1 MKISIKETQ
10 NPTII
15 KFEFPDFITQN
26 QNFEFKN
33 IDEAKNSPLAQ
44 QLFYLPFVKTVYISG
59 NFIAIERF
67 SIVDWKDVQ
76 DDVAEQIENFVN
88 DGGVIV
94 LPTENATKKQ
104 PISVYGE
111 TTPNPA
117 SLKFVVNKALTKT
130 SAEFKNIDEAKAS
143 PLAQELFKF
152 HYVKEIFIT
161 ENYVSVTK
169 YDSISWDE
177 ITLELRTF
185 IKQFLENG
193 GTVLDESLIATDIK
207 QEKQQIKNFDNLD
220 VTSQQIINILEE
232 YVKPAV
238 AADGGNIL
246 FDSYDEDSKKVKVV
260 LQGSC
265 NGSIHARRIVP
276 LRVLRASPQHPS
288 PGMFQTDEH
297 DRCGVEREQLTQHQA
312 TQHRQA
318 QRLTQFSAHTER
330 ECQRDCAEHGGH
342 RGHQYRAQPR
352 LCRQKN
358 RLRGGAPRALG
369 LQRHINHQDGIFL
382 DNANQHQNT
391 NRGNDGEFHPKHP

>member
-76 DDVAEQIENFVN
+76 DDVAEQIESYVN
-88 DGGVIV
+88 NGGVIV

-185 IKQFLENG
+185 IKQFIENG
-193 GTVLDESLIATDIK
+193 GTVLDESLIATDSK

-220 VTSQQIINILEE
+220 TTSQQIINILEE

-246 FDSYDEDSKKVKVV
+246 FDSYDETDKKVKVV

-265 NGSIHARRIVP
+265 NGCPSSTFTLKNGIENMLKSMLNDNEIV
-276 LRVLRASPQHPS
+276 
-288 PGMFQTDEH
+288 
-297 DRCGVEREQLTQHQA
+297 VE
-312 TQHRQA
+312 
-318 QRLTQFSAHTER
+318 
-330 ECQRDCAEHGGH
+330 
-342 RGHQYRAQPR
+342 
-352 LCRQKN
+352 
-358 RLRGGAPRALG
+358 ALNG
-369 LQRHINHQDGIFL
+369 
-382 DNANQHQNT
+382 
-391 NRGNDGEFHPKHP
+391 